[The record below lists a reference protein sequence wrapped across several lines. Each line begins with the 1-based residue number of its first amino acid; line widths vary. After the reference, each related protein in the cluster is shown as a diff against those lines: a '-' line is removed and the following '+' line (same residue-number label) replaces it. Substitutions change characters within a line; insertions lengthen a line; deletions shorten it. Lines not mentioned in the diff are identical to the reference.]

1 MSPIPVRKSTRLK
14 DYDYSQ
20 SGCYFIT
27 VCTHNRQ
34 SLFVMTSVGN
44 DLCVV
49 PSEFLQN
56 KMIEKWLWEL
66 QNKYEILIDR
76 YIIMPDNIHLIL
88 VADAERHAGRSLRVS
103 IPFHRIILMIILCKI
118 C

>member
-27 VCTHNRQ
+27 VCTHNRP

-49 PSEFLQN
+49 P
-56 KMIEKWLWEL
+56 KT
-66 QNKYEILIDR
+66 
-76 YIIMPDNIHLIL
+76 
-88 VADAERHAGRSLRVS
+88 
-103 IPFHRIILMIILCKI
+103 
-118 C
+118 